1 MAKRKFKTPEQ
12 KRLSLSESRDR
23 TQYQFPADLGTHA
36 FLMWFEKYNYKRVK
50 ASGDVEVASERVP
63 QDSFLLP
70 LPMQL
75 SEQIGLK
82 VASNELGL
90 TGDLA
95 ARVGSSTMNASGFG
109 DAINRIIAE
118 FGTAESGVAIAQGL
132 GKRMIKGVLSALDP
146 DIVKGFE
153 IGTGALTNPYQAL
166 EFNGVELRT
175 HQFSWTFAPTTRAE
189 TETLKQILARLKYHV
204 HPQYLNA
211 AGVTARSFLAYP
223 DIINCK
229 ILGSPVDGM
238 PTYKPGMIQSLN
250 VNFVGGNELAFL
262 EGGDPAVVEVQMSMM
277 EATIWTREDY
287 QKNTADNVKAP
298 QTATSTVGGGLEI

>member
-50 ASGDVEVASERVP
+50 SSGDVEVASERVP

-75 SEQIGLK
+75 NEQSGLK
-82 VASNELGL
+82 VGSNELGIL
-90 TGDLA
+90 GDTL
-95 ARVGSSTMNASGFG
+95 ARVGSAAANADGFV
-109 DAINRIIAE
+109 DAAQRVLS
-118 FGTAESGVAIAQGL
+118 ESLSAGGAVAAATSIGKML
-132 GKRMIKGVLSALDP
+132 GKSLAGAIDP

-153 IGTGALTNPYQAL
+153 IGTGALANPYQAL

-211 AGVTARSFLAYP
+211 AGITARTFLEYP

-250 VNFVGGNELAFL
+250 INFVGGNELAFL

-287 QKNTADNVKAP
+287 QQATTDNVSAP
-298 QTATSTVGGGLEI
+298 QIATNGLEI

>member
-36 FLMWFEKYNYKRVK
+36 FLMWFEKYNYNRVK
-50 ASGDVEVASERVP
+50 ASGDVEVASERIP

-75 SEQIGLK
+75 SEQSGLK
-82 VASNELGL
+82 VGSNELGIL
-90 TGDLA
+90 GDTLSRFGSAAAVADGFIDAAQRVLSESLSAGGAVAAATGI
-95 ARVGSSTMNASGFG
+95 GKM
-109 DAINRIIAE
+109 
-118 FGTAESGVAIAQGL
+118 L
-132 GKRMIKGVLSALDP
+132 GKSLAGAIDP

-153 IGTGALTNPYQAL
+153 IGTGALANPYQAL

-211 AGVTARSFLAYP
+211 AGITSRTFLEYP

-250 VNFVGGNELAFL
+250 INFVGGNELAFL

-287 QKNTADNVKAP
+287 QQATTDNVSAP
-298 QTATSTVGGGLEI
+298 QVAES